1 MSRDTG
7 GYFDWGNFLR
17 PSREEVQVQ
26 ASCVRCDVHA
36 LCQKLGTTSRSL
48 HRLEPQSAQ
57 PLSSVLR
64 FSGSTADNNKGCK
77 RF

>member
-7 GYFDWGNFLR
+7 GYFDWGNFLW

-36 LCQKLGTTSRSL
+36 LCQELGTTSCSL
-48 HRLEPQSAQ
+48 TPPPGASVCPA
-57 PLSSVLR
+57 PLLGSSLQW
-64 FSGSTADNNKGCK
+64 FHC
-77 RF
+77 